1 MDRIAAALQ
10 GAIAENGWTVT
21 KLAVVAG
28 VGEQTGRKWLKGETA
43 PSGPRLELLRRALPG
58 FAARLDSDRTAVA

>member
-1 MDRIAAALQ
+1 MDQIAAALQ

-21 KLAVVAG
+21 KLAAVAG

-43 PSGPRLELLRRALPG
+43 PSGPTLELLRRSLPG
-58 FAARLDSDRTAVA
+58 LAGRLDADRAVA